1 MIMSTVWGYTPL
13 HEDPANVIST
23 SGIKRML
30 VDCTI
35 RNMAFLLNVA
45 PDRHGKISQTET
57 KVLLE
62 TGKWLQHT
70 GEAIYGTYGG
80 PWQPK
85 DGLYGYAYKN
95 NTIYLFLLEDYKT
108 TTFTL
113 PPVNKGQKLI
123 KAYMVD
129 NKKQINAK
137 QNSNREI
144 ALSGIDKPANQI
156 SIIDIE
162 LNKKVMEQ

>member
-1 MIMSTVWGYTPL
+1 M
-13 HEDPANVIST
+13 HDDPSNVISAA
-23 SGIKRML
+23 GVKRML

-62 TGKWLQHT
+62 TGKWLQQT

-85 DGLYGYAYKN
+85 DGQYGYAYKN
-95 NTIYLFLLEDYKT
+95 NTIYLFLLEDCSE
-108 TTFTL
+108 TTFTM
-113 PPVNKGQKLI
+113 PPVNNGQKLV

-129 NKKQINAK
+129 TKKLIEAK
-137 QNSNREI
+137 QNSKREI
-144 ALSGIDKPANQI
+144 TISGIDKPANQI
-156 SIIDIE
+156 SIIAIE
-162 LNKKVMEQ
+162 LNKNVMEQ